1 MAKLSLVLL
10 LVLFAAAPW
19 SVAGYMSKFKAA
31 TACAAGNSGNGCEK
45 NPQLKEAMNAK
56 AAINFDD
63 WVEDEEAVNLIQ
75 KRAVLTAGK
84 RKPAT
89 NSELNSP
96 QESPEDAETSP
107 QQSSEPVEL
116 VEHSMDSDVET
127 SADESDALPSSTKEA
142 AVKELDSSKALAIQN
157 MIKEGHFEEALN
169 AQLKL
174 EKEAGEAAVET
185 LIHDQE
191 KAGNDIVSEPS
202 VTSLAQAAAEAVVDL
217 GEETSDA
224 EEMSEQEAAAQEI
237 ADLEAE
243 EKTLEAEDKMTIKMT
258 AIEEPSHTWVDHAP
272 LRNLDEEPE
281 I

>member
-142 AVKELDSSKALAIQN
+142 AVKELDSSKAL
-157 MIKEGHFEEALN
+157 N